1 MLAASLAFLRWFE
14 IQHTSA
20 RYSFSETI
28 DAQSHGAMVRMK
40 SKATWIFF
48 PRLAHRTEWCLPPE
62 RFQVLAEVVAL
73 NECLDMLP

>member
-1 MLAASLAFLRWFE
+1 M
-14 IQHTSA
+14 Q
-20 RYSFSETI
+20 
-28 DAQSHGAMVRMK
+28 

-73 NECLDMLP
+73 NKCLDMLP